1 MKIRSE
7 PCLFTEREAVFL
19 CRGGLA
25 RVATVSRDGQPH
37 VVPVAFEFDGRY
49 IYFSGRQL
57 ARSLKFRHLLLNDKV
72 AIVVDE
78 ILSTDPWSA
87 RGVEVRG
94 VAELL
99 VADGH
104 PYVKICPLSKAS
116 WGL

>member
-7 PCLFTEREAVFL
+7 PCLFSEREAVFL
-19 CRGGLA
+19 CHGGLA
-25 RVATVSRDGQPH
+25 RVATVSQDGQPH
-37 VVPVAFEFDGRY
+37 VVPV
-49 IYFSGRQL
+49 SGRQL
-57 ARSLKFRHLLLNDKV
+57 VRSLKFRHLLRNDKV

-78 ILSTDPWSA
+78 VVSMDPWTA
-87 RGVEVRG
+87 RGIEVRG

-99 VADGH
+99 VANGH

>member
-1 MKIRSE
+1 M
-7 PCLFTEREAVFL
+7 
-19 CRGGLA
+19 
-25 RVATVSRDGQPH
+25 ATVSRDGQPH

>member
-1 MKIRSE
+1 MKVRSE

-25 RVATVSRDGQPH
+25 RVATVSQDGQPH

-57 ARSLKFRHLLLNDKV
+57 VRSLKFRHLILNDRV
-72 AIVVDE
+72 AIVIDE
-78 ILSTDPWSA
+78 IVSTDPWIA
-87 RGVEVRG
+87 RGIEVRG

-99 VADGH
+99 AEGGH
-104 PYVKICPLSKAS
+104 PYVRICPLTKAS
-116 WGL
+116 WGI

>member
-1 MKIRSE
+1 MKTRSE

-19 CRGGLA
+19 CRGGLG
-25 RVATVSRDGQPH
+25 RVATVSPDGAPH
-37 VVPVAFEFDGRY
+37 VVPVEFEFDGRY

-57 ARSLKFRHLLLNDKV
+57 VRSLKFRHLLQNDKV

-78 ILSTDPWSA
+78 IFPTSPRTA
-87 RGVEVRG
+87 RGIEVRG

-99 VADGH
+99 AEEGH
-104 PYVKICPLSKAS
+104 PYVRISPLSKAS